1 MRQTQ
6 LNVAGLVLIGSAS
19 LRRRQFKSR
28 KLLNSYRAGAHC
40 DLVIHD
46 VSALFREQDGDP
58 SHPPPP
64 TPEVTFGPRPAS
76 FRKSLQIL
84 KSASVF

>member
-40 DLVIHD
+40 DLVTHD
-46 VSALFREQDGDP
+46 VSALFSDTISIGH
-58 SHPPPP
+58 S
-64 TPEVTFGPRPAS
+64 FGKAMVIYY
-76 FRKSLQIL
+76 F
-84 KSASVF
+84 FY

>member
-28 KLLNSYRAGAHC
+28 KLLNSYCAGAHC

-46 VSALFREQDGDP
+46 VSALFSEQDGDP
-58 SHPPPP
+58 SHSPH
-64 TPEVTFGPRPAS
+64 PRGDFWPKTCEFLEKPAHFKIS
-76 FRKSLQIL
+76 QRIL
-84 KSASVF
+84 G